1 MSSRRDR
8 VIFETT
14 INELGIETLSECIND
29 GDHVILTACVYSIW
43 NGRVA
48 KYNLSLL
55 SFYQMQFFYCE
66 RYGETGD
73 EARIVRVEATRLN
86 LQLAHYTSQ
95 YST

>member
-8 VIFETT
+8 VTFETT
-14 INELGIETLSECIND
+14 INELGIETLSQCIND
-29 GDHVILTACVYSIW
+29 SDHVILTACVYSIW

-48 KYNLSLL
+48 KYNLSLP
-55 SFYQMQFFYCE
+55 FYQMQFFYCE
-66 RYGETGD
+66 SYGETGD